1 MTLKC
6 NIQGTGASSEHS
18 EAICGE
24 LAPAVT
30 AAGSTQATATLL
42 RRMTRHSVT
51 GGTGGV
57 IVPPGVGLGD
67 MLQYGDELEITNASG
82 SGINIYPPLGCAF
95 YGQATNAAITLAD
108 TLSISIVMYS
118 ATVFLARYYLGS
130 SAAGTG
136 TVTSIGI
143 TAPTEITVG
152 NSPITSS
159 GNIGLT
165 WTNQTQAKVF
175 ASPASSTGTPSFRV
189 MVAGDLPN
197 NGANPTASVGPAAVN
212 GSATTWMR
220 SDAAP
225 ALANTAVTPGSY
237 TYTSLTVDAQG
248 RITAASSGSAPGGG
262 TVTSVA
268 MTVPS
273 ILSVA
278 GSPVTTTGTLAVTLA
293 TQSANTIFAGPTTGS
308 AATPTFRAMV
318 AADLVNNGANPTGT
332 VGASAVNG
340 SATTWMRSDGAP
352 ALAANMICDT
362 ISGIIDGG
370 GASILTGSHIYIV
383 IPFNCTIVSATSLA
397 DQSGSVALDWWKCT
411 YANFDAGSTHPV
423 SGDKIT
429 ASAPPSISSAT
440 KSQDSTLTG
449 WTTSL
454 SKGDILAFV
463 ATGNATNI
471 QRVTGCLTVN
481 KT

>member
-30 AAGSTQATATLL
+30 AAGSNQATATLL
-42 RRMTRHSVT
+42 RRMTRHKIT

-67 MLQYGDELEITNASG
+67 NLQYGDELEITNSSG
-82 SGINIYPPLGCAF
+82 VTQNVYPPLGGYF
-95 YGQATNAAITLAD
+95 YGHAVNAPVTLAD
-108 TLSISIVMYS
+108 TFSISILCYS
-118 ATVFLARYYLGS
+118 VTEFDARYYAS
-130 SAAGTG
+130 SSGFGTG
-136 TVTSIGI
+136 SVTSVAL
-143 TAPTEITVG
+143 TAPTEITVAG
-152 NSPITSS
+152 SPITTAGSLD
-159 GNIGLT
+159 LT
-165 WTNQTQAKVF
+165 WTNQTQGKVF
-175 ASPASSTGTPSFRV
+175 ASPASSTGTPSFRALV
-189 MVAGDLPN
+189 LSDIPSLTSLYAPVTSGTSILY
-197 NGANPTASVGPAAVN
+197 GN
-212 GSATTWMR
+212 GSGGF
-220 SDAAP
+220 S
-225 ALANTAVTPGSY
+225 NVTVGSGLSFVGG
-237 TYTSLTVDAQG
+237 TLTST
-248 RITAASSGSAPGGG
+248 GSGG
-262 TVTSVA
+262 TVTSVG
-268 MTVPS
+268 MTGDNVIYAS
-273 ILSVA
+273 AVT
-278 GSPVTTTGTLAVTLA
+278 GSPVTTTGTLVPALK
-293 TQSANTIFAGPTTGS
+293 TQTANTFLAGPTTGS

-318 AADLVNNGANPTGT
+318 AADLVNNGANPTAS

-340 SATTWMRSDGAP
+340 SATTWMRSDAAP
-352 ALAANMICDT
+352 ALAANMIADT

-370 GASILTGSHIYIV
+370 GTTITSGSHIYIV

-429 ASAPPSISSAT
+429 ASAPPSISGAT

-454 SKGDILAFV
+454 SKGDILAAV
-463 ATGNATNI
+463 ATGAATSI
-471 QRVTGCLTVN
+471 TRVTMALSVV